1 MSAPTPG
8 RRLRWFSDGAASAIA
23 SLFDIREHGQDAGL
37 IVHCDTGAEDEDNHR
52 FRGDCIRLF
61 NCPVE
66 TIKSE
71 KYSSTWDVWE
81 RRKYMAGINGAV
93 CTGELKFI
101 PRLNFQ
107 LPSDIHIFGY
117 TADKSDVARSEN
129 LRAEYPYLNVCFPLI
144 ERKLTKANCLAL
156 IEDAGI
162 ALPRTYAMG
171 FPNANCLKSG
181 CCKAT
186 SPDYWSL
193 HRKCFPEGFAQ
204 TAILARK
211 LNVRLARIKGER
223 VFIDD
228 IPDDWPTT
236 NPIAPACDLL
246 CAVHQQDIAR
256 AAIAKARGL

>member
-1 MSAPTPG
+1 M
-8 RRLRWFSDGAASAIA
+8 RRLRWFSDGAASAVA
-23 SLFDIREHGQDAGL
+23 AKFDLQEYGQDAGL
-37 IVHCDTGAEDEDNHR
+37 IVHCDTGAEDEDNAR
-52 FRGDCIRLF
+52 FRADCIRWF
-61 NCPVE
+61 NAPVE
-66 TIKSE
+66 TIQSE

-117 TADKSDVARSEN
+117 TADKSDVARAER
-129 LRAEYPYLNVCFPLI
+129 LRAEYPDLKVCFPLI
-144 ERKLTKANCLAL
+144 ERRITKANCLAL
-156 IEDAGI
+156 IEGAGI

-181 CCKAT
+181 CCKST
-186 SPDYWSL
+186 SPDYWAL
-193 HRKCFPEGFAQ
+193 HRKCFPEGFAR
-204 TAILARK
+204 TAALARA
-211 LNVRLARIKGER
+211 LNVRLARIHDER

-228 IPDDWPTT
+228 IPTDWPTT

-246 CAVHQQDIAR
+246 CAIHQQDIA
-256 AAIAKARGL
+256 A